1 MIERQKMTNKEK
13 LEHQQL
19 MAELDTLRTENEKLK
34 QTLQKH
40 KELVSNISFTGYIKL
55 AFGTLFKL

>member
-1 MIERQKMTNKEK
+1 MIERHTMTNKEK

-19 MAELDTLRTENEKLK
+19 MTELETLRAENEKLK

-40 KELVSNISFTGYIKL
+40 KELVSKISFMGYIKL
-55 AFGTLFKL
+55 AFGTLFRL

>member
-1 MIERQKMTNKEK
+1 MTNKEK

-19 MAELDTLRTENEKLK
+19 MAELETLRVENEKLK

-40 KELVSNISFTGYIKL
+40 KERVSNISFTGYQLNYQITKL
-55 AFGTLFKL
+55 

>member
-1 MIERQKMTNKEK
+1 MTNKEK

-19 MAELDTLRTENEKLK
+19 ITELETLRVENEKLK

-40 KELVSNISFTGYIKL
+40 KELVSNISFMGYIKL
-55 AFGTLFKL
+55 AFGTLFRL

>member
-1 MIERQKMTNKEK
+1 MTNKEK

-19 MAELDTLRTENEKLK
+19 MAELETLRAENEKLK

-40 KELVSNISFTGYIKL
+40 KELVSKISFMGYIKL

>member
-1 MIERQKMTNKEK
+1 MTNKEK

-19 MAELDTLRTENEKLK
+19 MAELETLRAENEKLK
-34 QTLQKH
+34 KKKKKH
-40 KELVSNISFTGYIKL
+40 KEVVSNISFMGYIKL

>member
-1 MIERQKMTNKEK
+1 MTNKEK

-19 MAELDTLRTENEKLK
+19 MTELETLRAENEKLK

-40 KELVSNISFTGYIKL
+40 KELVSKISFIGYIKL
-55 AFGTLFKL
+55 AFGTLFRL

>member
-1 MIERQKMTNKEK
+1 MTNKEK

-19 MAELDTLRTENEKLK
+19 MAELETLRAENVKLK

-40 KELVSNISFTGYIKL
+40 KELVSNISFTYWLMIKYNII
-55 AFGTLFKL
+55 KSRHN